1 VACRSIRAADQHA
14 VPVGKSIP
22 LPIWTCPLVGYSI
35 PAQKWNS
42 PQEEQVHYTDAAVV
56 ASK

>member
-1 VACRSIRAADQHA
+1 
-14 VPVGKSIP
+14 
-22 LPIWTCPLVGYSI
+22 VGYSI